1 MENIGDWFY
10 VVILV
15 IAGISSIFSSV
26 RKKAQQTAQQTPPR
40 EIITTHDDDDI
51 WKDVTKE
58 IQYPEIKPIPVV
70 QKQQP
75 FQTTDKRRNYNINE
89 YKEGVSAITKNESS
103 TFFSAE
109 DEEEKISVS
118 FEDLPENT
126 EGWRKA
132 LVYNEILNRKY

>member
-1 MENIGDWFY
+1 MENLGDWLY

-40 EIITTHDDDDI
+40 EIITEYEDDDDI

-58 IQYPEIKPIPVV
+58 IKPVPVV
-70 QKQQP
+70 QKQHP
-75 FQTTDKRRNYNINE
+75 FQTTNKRRNFNIDE
-89 YKEGVSAITKNESS
+89 YREGTSAITKNESS